1 MIDIQKKNIKI
12 NIIPLIDIIFLM
24 LVFFML
30 ATNFYE
36 KRDMKFSIEKDISE
50 NSELKKT
57 TIIKIEK
64 NEYLFENKKIEKT
77 SLEKELLKIWNS
89 QNFKNF
95 VILNDESSEMKT
107 LMYILDILKK
117 NKIKDVTF
125 SNDPQKKD
133 K

>member
-1 MIDIQKKNIKI
+1 
-12 NIIPLIDIIFLM
+12 
-24 LVFFML
+24 ML

-36 KRDMKFSIEKDISE
+36 KRDMKFSIEKEISE

-64 NEYLFENKKIEKT
+64 NEYLFENKKIEKI
-77 SLEKELLKIWNS
+77 SLEEELLKIWNS

-107 LMYILDILKK
+107 LIYILDILKK
-117 NKIKDVTF
+117 NKIKNVTF
-125 SNDPQKKD
+125 SNDPQKKN

>member
-1 MIDIQKKNIKI
+1 MIIEKKKIKI

-107 LMYILDILKK
+107 LIYILDILKK

>member
-1 MIDIQKKNIKI
+1 MLIEKKKIKI

-64 NEYLFENKKIEKT
+64 NEYLFENKK
-77 SLEKELLKIWNS
+77 N
-89 QNFKNF
+89 
-95 VILNDESSEMKT
+95 
-107 LMYILDILKK
+107 
-117 NKIKDVTF
+117 
-125 SNDPQKKD
+125 
-133 K
+133 

>member
-1 MIDIQKKNIKI
+1 MIIEKKKIKI

-24 LVFFML
+24 LVFFMF

-77 SLEKELLKIWNS
+77 LLEKELLKIWGS

-95 VILNDESSEMKT
+95 VILNDESSEVKT
-107 LMYILDILKK
+107 LIYILDILKK

>member
-1 MIDIQKKNIKI
+1 MIIEKKKIKI

-50 NSELKKT
+50 NSELKNT

-95 VILNDESSEMKT
+95 VILNDESSEVKT
-107 LMYILDILKK
+107 LIYILDILKK